1 MREEIIQVFIDFLTK
16 FSEVTKDS
24 KDNVLIKVKKQ
35 DSLMLLIWNELETSE
50 QFNILHKFIDG
61 DIHSVM
67 FRM

>member
-16 FSEVTKDS
+16 FGTITKDS
-24 KDNVLIKVKKQ
+24 KDNVLVKKR
-35 DSLMLLIWNELETSE
+35 DSMILAIWNELETSE